1 MKKSIIFIS
10 LFSGTMA
17 LAQIQQGQST
27 VNRDSDFEQ
36 QSVTVERNYE
46 PKVEAAEK
54 IKQTPQI
61 ESTEKDKLHVEYGL
75 KDVNAESD
83 FETTTIGAEEL
94 PVKDQNPYNN
104 YIRAG
109 YGNRATL
116 LIDGYGE
123 YEIQDDRRVG
133 ASLEYFSTNGEIP
146 DREISAT
153 NSKLA
158 AEAFF
163 KMNFERAEADI
174 RLGGGLHKL
183 NYYGVSMPQDE
194 LITLSIDD
202 VSQRYTKV
210 YTSAKYKTF
219 DHPFLEKVFI
229 NAGFFGDKY
238 DASESNFD
246 ALASFGRESLTEL
259 NFLGELDLGAS
270 ADVNLN
276 FSNAQFDQLFDN
288 KYTQMTVGIAPLLHF
303 ANDIVRV
310 KGGVNLQ
317 YYNESESGD
326 SDFYIFPKAEVF
338 VTAVPEFGLYGGIQ
352 GGVTQNRFQSLYNE
366 NPYLL
371 PNQLLKATV
380 NKMEVYAGV
389 RGDIGT
395 NFKYDAS
402 AKYQDLENIPFFSK
416 INEFGQSY
424 MQGNS
429 FSAIYDDGT
438 RTALEGNINFLGIA
452 NLNLVGNLLF
462 QSYAL
467 ENFEEAWDKST
478 IQAKI
483 SADYKFLDERLIL
496 GGDIFYVDQR
506 YATYNLMTDNMVDQ
520 QNLPVYELS
529 PYFDLNLRATYL
541 ILDRW
546 AAFVEFQNALNK
558 NYNRF
563 LDYPVQ
569 GITGVGGVM
578 FKF

>member
-1 MKKSIIFIS
+1 
-10 LFSGTMA
+10 
-17 LAQIQQGQST
+17 
-27 VNRDSDFEQ
+27 
-36 QSVTVERNYE
+36 
-46 PKVEAAEK
+46 
-54 IKQTPQI
+54 
-61 ESTEKDKLHVEYGL
+61 
-75 KDVNAESD
+75 
-83 FETTTIGAEEL
+83 
-94 PVKDQNPYNN
+94 
-104 YIRAG
+104 
-109 YGNRATL
+109 
-116 LIDGYGE
+116 
-123 YEIQDDRRVG
+123 
-133 ASLEYFSTNGEIP
+133 
-146 DREISAT
+146 
-153 NSKLA
+153 
-158 AEAFF
+158 
-163 KMNFERAEADI
+163 
-174 RLGGGLHKL
+174 
-183 NYYGVSMPQDE
+183 
-194 LITLSIDD
+194 
-202 VSQRYTKV
+202 
-210 YTSAKYKTF
+210 
-219 DHPFLEKVFI
+219 
-229 NAGFFGDKY
+229 
-238 DASESNFD
+238 
-246 ALASFGRESLTEL
+246 
-259 NFLGELDLGAS
+259 
-270 ADVNLN
+270 
-276 FSNAQFDQLFDN
+276 
-288 KYTQMTVGIAPLLHF
+288 
-303 ANDIVRV
+303 
-310 KGGVNLQ
+310 
-317 YYNESESGD
+317 
-326 SDFYIFPKAEVF
+326 
-338 VTAVPEFGLYGGIQ
+338 
-352 GGVTQNRFQSLYNE
+352 
-366 NPYLL
+366 
-371 PNQLLKATV
+371 
-380 NKMEVYAGV
+380 
-389 RGDIGT
+389 GT

-438 RTALEGNINFLGIA
+438 RTALEGNINFLGIT